1 MSLLNTNKA
10 PIPKSHTMNTIYKIP
25 CKDCDEYYIGQT
37 CRPII
42 KRIKEHEACHILNNF
57 TDSIGNI
64 KSAPAKHSHDM
75 QHNIDW
81 SNITI
86 LTTAVD
92 RHQLNLLEHAA
103 ISTYNPPM
111 NRQHKGPRVSP
122 MWTPIL
128 NKITSDLSPTKAD
141 IRL

>member
-1 MSLLNTNKA
+1 MYSVCKRTEDLTWIYNHSLNL
-10 PIPKSHTMNTIYKIP
+10 M
-25 CKDCDEYYIGQT
+25 
-37 CRPII
+37 
-42 KRIKEHEACHILNNF
+42 EHEACHRLNNF

-81 SNITI
+81 SNTTI
-86 LTTAVD
+86 LTTAAN

-128 NKITSDLSPTKAD
+128 NKITSDFLPTTAD

>member
-1 MSLLNTNKA
+1 MITDVFACNENFALWLYLHSTRLAYIFVDKRKTQE
-10 PIPKSHTMNTIYKIP
+10 IVEY
-25 CKDCDEYYIGQT
+25 CDDYYIGQT

-42 KRIKEHEACHILNNF
+42 KRIKEHEACHRLNNF

-81 SNITI
+81 SNTTI
-86 LTTAVD
+86 LTTAAD

-111 NRQHKGPRVSP
+111 NRQHKGPRVSLCGRP
-122 MWTPIL
+122 YLT
-128 NKITSDLSPTKAD
+128 
-141 IRL
+141 R

>member
-1 MSLLNTNKA
+1 MSQYTFFYQHRRVFPDKVSEGYSCHCWCSWHHRFTVLHFFSY
-10 PIPKSHTMNTIYKIP
+10 IPV
-25 CKDCDEYYIGQT
+25 
-37 CRPII
+37 
-42 KRIKEHEACHILNNF
+42 F

-81 SNITI
+81 SNPTI
-86 LTTAVD
+86 LTTAAD

-128 NKITSDLSPTKAD
+128 NKITSDFSPTTAD